1 MRSVSLTLGLFL
13 LAGASFAQVP
23 SAQPLPTVP
32 RYEDSVEGLEKFM
45 RTVLEAAQK
54 GDERLVY
61 AHTRSLL
68 LPSPRETF
76 VELFGDALQEDFV
89 ERYAE
94 RRAAL
99 YLVLAR
105 DLTSIAKDGFEQIR
119 VGRYEGDCS
128 PYADEDQVPV
138 LLARRQPVALYDV
151 RILRKKGD
159 KSATALRYFLYQ
171 QGGFRYL
178 GNIALAQG
186 VPLLGSFEEN
196 EAAPGHT
203 PLPKR
208 IRIERGDPVAVRFL
222 SSPDPKYPP
231 QARDARLQGRVRLL
245 VLFNTEGAV
254 KAVRLL
260 SGHCW
265 LFPAA
270 LEAVRQWHIEPVH
283 VDNKPAEVVVPVE
296 LLFSLSKS

>member
-1 MRSVSLTLGLFL
+1 MRSVSLALGLFL
-13 LAGASFAQVP
+13 LAGASLAQGP
-23 SAQPLPTVP
+23 PAQPLSAVP
-32 RYEDSVEGLEKFM
+32 RYEDSTKGLENFM
-45 RTVLEAAQK
+45 RTVLAAARN
-54 GDERLVY
+54 GDEQLVY

-68 LPSPRETF
+68 LPSPRETLA
-76 VELFGDALQEDFV
+76 ELFGDALQEGVAD
-89 ERYAE
+89 RYLE

-105 DLTSIAKDGFEQIR
+105 DLTGIAKAGFEQIH
-119 VGRYEGDCS
+119 VLRYESGCS
-128 PYADEDQVPV
+128 PDANEDQVPV
-138 LLARRQPVALYDV
+138 LLARRRPVELYEV

-159 KSATALRYFLYQ
+159 NSANSLRYFLYQ

-186 VPLLGSFEEN
+186 VPLFGSFEEN
-196 EAAPGHT
+196 ETASGHT

-208 IRIERGDPVAVRFL
+208 LHLEPGHVMKFR
-222 SSPDPKYPP
+222 SSLEPKYPQ
-231 QARDARLQGRVRLL
+231 QARDARVEGRVLL
-245 VLFNTEGAV
+245 RTLFDTEGAV

-270 LEAVRQWHIEPVH
+270 LEAVRQWRIEPVQ
-283 VDNKPAEVVVPVE
+283 VNGESVE
-296 LLFSLSKS
+296 LETVIELDFRLTKES

>member
-1 MRSVSLTLGLFL
+1 MRSVSLALGLLL
-13 LAGASFAQVP
+13 LAGAGFAPAP
-23 SAQPLPTVP
+23 SAQPVSAVP
-32 RYEDSVEGLEKFM
+32 SYEDSVKGLEKFM
-45 RTVLEAAQK
+45 RTVLAAARK
-54 GDERLVY
+54 GDEQLVY

-76 VELFGDALQEDFV
+76 AELFGDALQQGVADHYV
-89 ERYAE
+89 E

-105 DLTSIAKDGFEQIR
+105 DLTSIAKAGFEQIR
-119 VGRYEGDCS
+119 VIRFESGCS

-138 LLARRQPVALYDV
+138 LLARRQPVVLYEV
-151 RILRKKGD
+151 RILRKKSD
-159 KSATALRYFLYQ
+159 SSAHGLRYFLYQ

-178 GNIALAQG
+178 GNLALAQG
-186 VPLLGSFEEN
+186 VSLWGSFEEN
-196 EAAPGHT
+196 ETASGHT

-208 IRIERGDPVAVRFL
+208 LHVEPGHMVKLLR
-222 SSPDPKYPP
+222 SSPRPEYPP
-231 QARDARLQGRVRLL
+231 QARDARLEGLVRLR
-245 VLFNTEGAV
+245 VLFDTEGAV

-270 LEAVRQWHIEPVH
+270 LEAVRQWRIEPVQ
-283 VDNKPAEVVVPVE
+283 VNSEPVE
-296 LLFSLSKS
+296 LEAMIAVDFRLTKES